1 MGSAR
6 RLGAVGVLTIA
17 FSTLV
22 ALSPSAR
29 ANKLVT
35 VTIPAPKGEI
45 SSKWLSY
52 SGPPRANV
60 LLPDHYN
67 PGKRYPLVVVL
78 NGLNCNYDWYV
89 HTGVISVFKGLE
101 AIVVMPEGGNGWY
114 ADWWNDGERGGPSWE
129 TYELETV
136 LPTILHRYRILPQRR
151 YHAIVGHSMGGLG
164 AVYLGGRLPGFFG
177 SVATTSGFVDPQL
190 VAQIT
195 QPGMGLTA
203 YAPFEG
209 DYALD
214 PVEGPPQGFYA
225 DGHNPTRLAMNLEQT
240 RVFVSTG
247 TGVPSSAGLASL
259 TKGGEASIAEGSA
272 LEGLIIYP
280 MNQLYDKALRSA
292 GVDFTYQ
299 VHSGG
304 HDIPDNIGSV
314 YPPFS
319 KAWAQDGAAA
329 VTWPPR
335 SLGRPARSGCWGVVP
350 RVHGAVRR
358 RRATA
363 RLGRDRSERLDGQLL
378 RRGLPRRDL
387 RRCVPELFDA
397 DQLQGASGTRNRPSN
412 QDARCE
418 RTSLRTRNPVPGQNG
433 GPPLDYV
440 PCRRRRSVHRR
451 PLDECVGELDGAIP
465 NINVRC

>member
-1 MGSAR
+1 VGSAR

-22 ALSPSAR
+22 ALSPPAR

-136 LPTILHRYRILPQRR
+136 LPTILDRYRILPQRR

-225 DGHNPTRLAMNLEQT
+225 DGHNPTRLAINLEQT

-259 TKGGEASIAEGSA
+259 TKGGEGSIAEGSA

-292 GVDFTYQ
+292 GIDFTYQ

-304 HDIPDNIGSV
+304 HDIPDNINEFKALFAWGLFRPVPTHPSSWVNDTVATSGQLWDIRYRFAKPPNQVVQFRRSGSSLTV
-314 YPPFS
+314 SAAGSPVTLS
-319 KAWAQDGAAA
+319 TNEGCVIQAQTPAA
-329 VTWPPR
+329 VQVR
-335 SLGRPARSGCWGVVP
+335 NCREAR
-350 RVHGAVRR
+350 
-358 RRATA
+358 
-363 RLGRDRSERLDGQLL
+363 
-378 RRGLPRRDL
+378 
-387 RRCVPELFDA
+387 
-397 DQLQGASGTRNRPSN
+397 
-412 QDARCE
+412 
-418 RTSLRTRNPVPGQNG
+418 
-433 GPPLDYV
+433 
-440 PCRRRRSVHRR
+440 
-451 PLDECVGELDGAIP
+451 
-465 NINVRC
+465 

>member
-101 AIVVMPEGGNGWY
+101 AIVVMPGGGNGWY

-151 YHAIVGHSMGGLG
+151 YHAIVGHSTGWAGRRRPGRSAAWLLRLG
-164 AVYLGGRLPGFFG
+164 RDHFGDSLTRSSLPRSLSRGWGSPHTRL
-177 SVATTSGFVDPQL
+177 SKVTT
-190 VAQIT
+190 T
-195 QPGMGLTA
+195 
-203 YAPFEG
+203 
-209 DYALD
+209 LD

-304 HDIPDNIGSV
+304 HDIPDNINEFKALFAWGLFRPVPTHPSSWVNDTVATSGQLWDIGYRFAKPPNQVVQFRRSGSSLTV
-314 YPPFS
+314 SAAGSPVTLS
-319 KAWAQDGAAA
+319 TNEGCVIQAQTPAA
-329 VTWPPR
+329 V
-335 SLGRPARSGCWGVVP
+335 
-350 RVHGAVRR
+350 RVRNCR
-358 RRATA
+358 E
-363 RLGRDRSERLDGQLL
+363 ER
-378 RRGLPRRDL
+378 
-387 RRCVPELFDA
+387 
-397 DQLQGASGTRNRPSN
+397 
-412 QDARCE
+412 
-418 RTSLRTRNPVPGQNG
+418 
-433 GPPLDYV
+433 
-440 PCRRRRSVHRR
+440 
-451 PLDECVGELDGAIP
+451 
-465 NINVRC
+465 